1 MNGELEFSQNV
12 VERRRRRFPRPRR
25 WWQWTGVAIVLLAG
39 LVAIGSFFVDEPLR
53 RVIERQM
60 NNSMKGYSA
69 SIGRLSFH
77 PLGFSLTLYDL
88 VFLQDAKPDPPVLHV
103 PRLDASVQWKALLHR
118 RVVANFTFENPSV
131 YADRRQVETEAKDPT
146 PLGEHGWQDAF
157 EAIYP
162 LKINEV
168 RIRNGRVTY
177 VDAGPFKPLE
187 LREVNIKAENIRNVR
202 SQERE
207 YPSEFRV
214 EGQVFEAGRIAIEG
228 NADFLAE
235 PHLGIK
241 ARIAF
246 NGIELDY
253 FRPITNRVNVTVRGG
268 TLSARGQVE
277 YAPTFKA
284 VDLEQ
289 ATIRD
294 VMIDYSHTPEY
305 TGLAQK
311 ATVTTVETTKEVAND
326 PGMVLR
332 ARDVQIINST
342 FGLVDKT
349 ATPAYRLFLSDA
361 DLSVKNVSNHGA
373 EGPAVVSLRGKFM
386 GSGATDAAVSFRATP
401 KGPDLDVAVKIEN
414 TEMTSMN
421 EVLRT
426 YGKFDVVGGL
436 FSFYSELSVKDGYL
450 RGYLKPLMKEVRA
463 YDPEQDRDKTW
474 GRRMYER
481 LITGVSKILKNFP
494 RKEVA
499 TRADIEGPVE
509 SPQTKILPVVGR
521 AIRNAF
527 FKAILPGFEEEKEKS
542 GKRDKG
548 AEPAAAPGPDRD
560 GDRNSGL
567 G

>member
-1 MNGELEFSQNV
+1 MGAELEFSQQPV
-12 VERRRRRFPRPRR
+12 RRRRWRRALPHR
-25 WWQWTGVAIVLLAG
+25 WWHWTILGLAVLVS

-53 RVIERQM
+53 QAIERRM
-60 NNSMKGYSA
+60 NQSMKGYSA

-77 PLGFSLTLYDL
+77 PVGFSLTLYDL
-88 VFLQDAKPDPPVLHV
+88 VFLQDAKPEPPVLHV
-103 PRLDASVQWKALLHR
+103 PRLDASVQWRALLHR
-118 RVVANFTFENPSV
+118 RVVANFSFESPSV

-146 PLGEHGWQDAF
+146 PLDEHGWQDAF

-168 RIRNGRVTY
+168 KIRNGRVTY

-187 LREVNIKAENIRNVR
+187 LREVNVKAENIRNVR

-214 EGQVFEAGRIAIEG
+214 EGQVFEAGRVAVEG

-241 ARIAF
+241 AAIALS
-246 NGIELDY
+246 GIELDY
-253 FRPITNRVNVTVRGG
+253 FKAITNRVNVTVRGG
-268 TLSARGQVE
+268 TLSAKGEVE
-277 YAPTFKA
+277 YAPTIKV

-294 VMIDYSHTPEY
+294 VMIDYTHTPEY

-311 ATVTTVETTKEVAND
+311 ATVTTVETTKQVAND

-349 ATPAYRLFLSDA
+349 ATPAYRLFLSNA

-373 EGPAVVSLRGKFM
+373 EGPAVVSVRGKFM
-386 GSGATDAAVSFRATP
+386 GTGTTDAAVSFRPTP
-401 KGPDLDVAVKIEN
+401 KGPDLDVAVKIED

-450 RGYLKPLMKEVRA
+450 RGYLKPLMKDVRA
-463 YDPEQDRDKTW
+463 YDPEQDRDKPW

-481 LITGVSKILKNFP
+481 LITVVSRVLKNFP

-509 SPQTKILPVVGR
+509 SPQTKILPAVGR
-521 AIRNAF
+521 AIKNAF
-527 FKAILPGFEEEKEKS
+527 FKAILPGFEE
-542 GKRDKG
+542 GRDT
-548 AEPAAAPGPDRD
+548 D
-560 GDRNSGL
+560 GSPTATQSPVDTSTRP
-567 G
+567 

>member
-1 MNGELEFSQNV
+1 MGAELEFSQQPV
-12 VERRRRRFPRPRR
+12 RRRRWRRALPHR
-25 WWQWTGVAIVLLAG
+25 WWHWTILGLAVLVS

-53 RVIERQM
+53 QAIERRM
-60 NNSMKGYSA
+60 NQSMKGYSA

-77 PLGFSLTLYDL
+77 PVGFSLTLYDL
-88 VFLQDAKPDPPVLHV
+88 VFLQDAKPEPPVLHV
-103 PRLDASVQWKALLHR
+103 PRLDASVQWRALLHR
-118 RVVANFTFENPSV
+118 RVVANVSFESPSV

-146 PLGEHGWQDAF
+146 PLDEHGWQDAF

-162 LKINEV
+162 LKINAV
-168 RIRNGRVTY
+168 KIKNGRVTY

-214 EGQVFEAGRIAIEG
+214 EGQVFEAGRVAVEG
-228 NADFLAE
+228 KADFLAE

-241 ARIAF
+241 AAIALS
-246 NGIELDY
+246 GIELDY
-253 FRPITNRVNVTVRGG
+253 FKAITNRVNVTVRGG
-268 TLSARGQVE
+268 SLSAKGEVE
-277 YAPTFKA
+277 YAPTIKV
-284 VDLEQ
+284 VDLER

-294 VMIDYSHTPEY
+294 VMIDYTHTPEY

-311 ATVTTVETTKEVAND
+311 ATVTTVETTKQVAND

-349 ATPAYRLFLSDA
+349 ATPAYRLFLSNA

-373 EGPAVVSLRGKFM
+373 EGPAVVSVRGKFM
-386 GSGATDAAVSFRATP
+386 GTGATDAAVSFRPTS
-401 KGPDLDVAVKIEN
+401 KGPDLDVAVKVED

-450 RGYLKPLMKEVRA
+450 RGYLKPLMKDVRA

-481 LITGVSKILKNFP
+481 LITVVSRVLKNFP
-494 RKEVA
+494 RKEVV

-521 AIRNAF
+521 AIKNAF
-527 FKAILPGFEEEKEKS
+527 FKAILPGFEEGS
-542 GKRDKG
+542 T
-548 AEPAAAPGPDRD
+548 D
-560 GDRNSGL
+560 GSSTATQSPVDTSTRP
-567 G
+567 